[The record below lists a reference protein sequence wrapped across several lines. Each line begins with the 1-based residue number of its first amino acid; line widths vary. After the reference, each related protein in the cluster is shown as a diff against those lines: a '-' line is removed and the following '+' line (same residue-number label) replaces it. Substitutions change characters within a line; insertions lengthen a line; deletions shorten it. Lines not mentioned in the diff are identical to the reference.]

1 MEWLSPPNQSDS
13 LARPVERVDFDMIR
27 AIIGARQSAS
37 ATARAAAAGDDGAV
51 HADGGRHPESLGGV
65 MQLLAGRNADRH
77 SSGTGPFSVNYHCNH
92 DDELRI
98 EGETHA

>member
-37 ATARAAAAGDDGAV
+37 ATALAVVASDGDAAV
-51 HADGGRHPESLGGV
+51 HDTAAPRESLMRV
-65 MQLLAGRNADRH
+65 MHLLAGRTRSDA
-77 SSGTGPFSVNYHCNH
+77 GPTRGAFAVDYGANH
-92 DDELRI
+92 DDKLRI
-98 EGETHA
+98 EGEIHA